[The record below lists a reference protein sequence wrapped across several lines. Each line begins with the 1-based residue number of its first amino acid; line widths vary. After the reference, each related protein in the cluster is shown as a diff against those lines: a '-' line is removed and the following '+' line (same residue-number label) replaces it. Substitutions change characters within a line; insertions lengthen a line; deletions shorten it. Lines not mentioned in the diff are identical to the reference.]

1 MEEIMLTKEEEIK
14 GLDVLTTVV
23 RSAILI
29 GVSVAMVKGVEAV
42 KRKIRAK
49 KNNSDVID
57 IKVDNVNEEN

>member
-14 GLDVLTTVV
+14 GSDVLTTVV

>member
-14 GLDVLTTVV
+14 GSDVLTTVV
-23 RSAILI
+23 RSAIII

>member
-14 GLDVLTTVV
+14 GSDVLTTVV

-57 IKVDNVNEEN
+57 IKVDNINEEN